1 MEFKEIKK
9 FNSKW
14 EEFRTGDWRKG
25 NGKTFITLETL
36 IPDMPTGTE
45 LLNQPDETTFHK
57 KQVEIEEKI
66 KEL

>member
-14 EEFRTGDWRKG
+14 EEFRHGDWRKG
-25 NGKTFITLETL
+25 YGKTFITLETI
-36 IPDMPTGTE
+36 IPGMPSGTE
-45 LLNQPDETTFHK
+45 LLHQPDETTFHK

-66 KEL
+66 KDL